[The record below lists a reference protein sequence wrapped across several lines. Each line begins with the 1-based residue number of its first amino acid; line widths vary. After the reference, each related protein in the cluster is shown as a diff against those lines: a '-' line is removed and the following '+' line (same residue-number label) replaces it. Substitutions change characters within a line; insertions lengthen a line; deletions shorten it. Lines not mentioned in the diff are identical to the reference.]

1 MFTGVSLSQVASHD
15 KVSTLSCLNVQVT
28 LQNKFPGYP
37 SSPSGE
43 TVEKC
48 DLLPQVEA
56 VKSKGY
62 DILYLTDNVDEFC
75 LQMMRDY
82 DSKTFKNVT
91 QGDLNIETE
100 EEKKNLEEQTN
111 DNKDMIDAI
120 KEALGDKVQDVKLT
134 ARLKNHPVCLTSG
147 EGLSFEMEKVLK
159 AMPDAQ
165 AQELKAGRIL
175 EINPNHELFSSLK
188 KVYEKNH
195 DALKDYASILFDQA
209 LLIEGFTIE
218 DPVDFS
224 NKITKLMI
232 EASK

>member
-1 MFTGVSLSQVASHD
+1 
-15 KVSTLSCLNVQVT
+15 
-28 LQNKFPGYP
+28 
-37 SSPSGE
+37 
-43 TVEKC
+43 
-48 DLLPQVEA
+48 
-56 VKSKGY
+56 
-62 DILYLTDNVDEFC
+62 
-75 LQMMRDY
+75 
-82 DSKTFKNVT
+82 
-91 QGDLNIETE
+91 
-100 EEKKNLEEQTN
+100 
-111 DNKDMIDAI
+111 
-120 KEALGDKVQDVKLT
+120 
-134 ARLKNHPVCLTSG
+134 
-147 EGLSFEMEKVLK
+147 MEKVLK